1 VYIQRLQGY
10 LKEGI
15 SLEEEVR
22 AKRAVEFSKQK
33 AEVDQKVLKLK
44 ESVDDIIKELKAKG
58 YEIETRQDIANKKDQ
73 LTITGIEIAYQ
84 LLDKFCF
91 VKPVETD
98 YLRIEYKKILRN
110 NISRKGHWEIHKY
123 ENRIHRCQG

>member
-1 VYIQRLQGY
+1 MRIESIPEFVVGESNIRGKKERIDLGSIIDKSLSDLRKLEGKKEI
-10 LKEGI
+10 LKVKI
-15 SLEEEVR
+15 KYVS
-22 AKRAVEFSKQK
+22 
-33 AEVDQKVLKLK
+33 
-44 ESVDDIIKELKAKG
+44 II
-58 YEIETRQDIANKKDQ
+58 YQNFQDIANKKDQ

>member
-1 VYIQRLQGY
+1 MRIESIPEFVVGESNIRGKKERIDLGSIIDKSLSDLRKLEGKKEI
-10 LKEGI
+10 LKVKI
-15 SLEEEVR
+15 KYVS
-22 AKRAVEFSKQK
+22 
-33 AEVDQKVLKLK
+33 
-44 ESVDDIIKELKAKG
+44 II
-58 YEIETRQDIANKKDQ
+58 YQNFQDIANKKDQ

-123 ENRIHRCQG
+123 ENRIH